1 MKEQS
6 KIERILTMRKN
17 PRFSKR
23 GTLLHM
29 ISLIILCGLLPV
41 AAAAQQNA
49 PNVAP
54 RQNAPN
60 ANAPTGKFEDIWSE
74 HNMTFNGRK
83 GMIIHVKFNVQNAL
97 SKPSQLVA
105 WFQYNDG
112 RSLKGNEAAYQ
123 ASDGSAMSAKN
134 FTPTYASAN
143 FSDFKLF
150 MPYTALN
157 MGDGKAALRFRLS
170 LYDVNAKKHFA
181 YSGFINFNY
190 SK

>member
-1 MKEQS
+1 M
-6 KIERILTMRKN
+6 
-17 PRFSKR
+17 
-23 GTLLHM
+23 GTLLPT
-29 ISLIILCGLLPV
+29 ISLIILGGLIPIT
-41 AAAAQQNA
+41 AAAQQNA

-60 ANAPTGKFEDIWSE
+60 ANPPTGKFEDIWSE

-83 GMIIHVKFNVQNAL
+83 GMIIHVKFNVMNAL
-97 SKPSQLVA
+97 NKPSKLVA
-105 WFQYNDG
+105 SFQYNDG
-112 RSLKGNEAAYQ
+112 RPLKGNDAAFQ
-123 ASDGSAMSAKN
+123 SADGNAMAYKN

-143 FSDFKLF
+143 YNDFQLF
-150 MPYTALN
+150 MPYAALN

-170 LYDVNAKKHFA
+170 LYDVNVKKHFA